1 MSRRPRTW
9 KCRHAAAVIAIL
21 ATQVPFAGMGGAA
34 RSDTAGAVA
43 LDDAMRRGS
52 ERYPL
57 DIPSQAVG
65 KALILFGE
73 QTGVS
78 VIVQHDAREVVTNA
92 VTGTHTV
99 PEGLRLLVRG
109 TDLAYRYRDRGVV
122 ISRKPK
128 DLPADPSRFPTPNE
142 SLPSD
147 VVAPAASRRSG
158 AYPAEENQTPRTK
171 YLPEVIVVTGSRI
184 GLTPSQVSSHMVV
197 VKGPHLTDSGV
208 PAVLLGDLPQNTR
221 HTPLDVGTDLLVKEA
236 RSPGDT
242 TFVPGCDHLKWA
254 VDHQQLN
261 HLKGGVP
268 INLPINLRGLG
279 SRGTL
284 LLVDGK
290 RIGRS
295 GLLGGYTDI
304 SSIPAEMVERVEI
317 QLDGASALYGA
328 DAFGGVVNIILRD
341 DYEGTTVK
349 LRRTT
354 GLAGAYGGIHALVA
368 GTNTWASGTLT
379 GLLSN
384 YTTKNRILTH
394 DPARD
399 FLDRANP
406 SFANGALLGE
416 RGRSASRQR
425 THLRLSLVQNLG
437 GNMDVSAS
445 FAYVPGHTSNTV
457 EQRWATSDP
466 LNLDSALPLAHL
478 RQLGVARLP
487 AITTEGETDRC
498 TFSAGVDGSFDA
510 LPRWEWHLG
519 VDHTREYTSS
529 TTSRELSLDLLHTA
543 LIDGSYKRLANAPP
557 EDRLQP
563 FLLSDQV
570 FGARNED
577 LLVELYAK
585 RSFAV
590 LPAGKINV
598 LLGVSALDS
607 ELEFAHERDPH
618 ARHVPI
624 VAPDALGLFPIHP
637 GSKVVAAANP
647 SGIDDIVRSDPTGG
661 APRPQATTRSTFAEL
676 QIPLLAERTLVER
689 LSVNGAVRREH
700 TPLYGANT
708 TWSIGAVWKI
718 NDDLRVRLRKG
729 TSFSAPPIWLSSR
742 PTEIAP
748 IDVFFDER
756 CDSSKAPCSR
766 KCLCDA
772 SIVTGGRSTLLP
784 ESATSW
790 SYGVEYAPS
799 QLEGFRTILNYSKTE
814 LRNRIDGVTPLALSL
829 IPRLTDDLVDRYAAV
844 YRFGEDGEF
853 LGLDARATNIG
864 SLLVATYD
872 FSADYQR
879 ETGWGTW
886 SLSANVTMYDRYESR
901 LGPRAV
907 LEDLVGLPHAV
918 PRFKQHARLGW
929 MRGNL
934 RAALNA
940 SHRNDADK
948 RYRAIDSRISLKY
961 PVVLD
966 FTVAYR
972 LGNDAFGPMK
982 NLRVNLG
989 VSNLAKG
996 HTRWVESSWNPTGYQ
1011 SRSTSYTEV
1020 TSPWTERAYFLELA
1034 HTF

>member
-9 KCRHAAAVIAIL
+9 PSRPAVAAIAIL
-21 ATQVPFAGMGGAA
+21 ATLVPFAGIMGAA
-34 RSDTAGAVA
+34 PSDTGAAVA
-43 LDDAMRRGS
+43 LDEAMRRGS

-57 DIPSQAVG
+57 DIPSQPVG
-65 KALILFGE
+65 KALILFGK
-73 QTGVS
+73 QTGLS

-92 VTGTHTV
+92 VAGTHTV
-99 PEGLRLLVRG
+99 PEGLRLLVHG
-109 TDLAYRYRDRGVV
+109 TNLDYRYQDRGVV
-122 ISRKPK
+122 VSRKPK
-128 DLPADPSRFPTPNE
+128 DLSAVSRLSTPNE
-142 SLPSD
+142 SLSGD
-147 VVAPAASRRSG
+147 IVAPAEPRQPSAIG
-158 AYPAEENQTPRTK
+158 ADESETPGTK
-171 YLPEVIVVTGSRI
+171 QLPEVVVVTGSRI
-184 GLTPSQVSSHMVV
+184 GLAPSQVSSHMVV
-197 VKGPHLTDSGV
+197 VEGTHLADSGV
-208 PAVLLGDLPQNTR
+208 PSVLLGDLPQNTR
-221 HTPLDVGTDLLVKEA
+221 HTPLDVSTDLLATQAK
-236 RSPGDT
+236 SLGGT
-242 TFVPGCDHLKWA
+242 TFLPGCDHLKWG
-254 VDHQQLN
+254 VDQQQLE
-261 HLKGGVP
+261 HLKGAVP
-268 INLPINLRGLG
+268 TNVPMNLRGLG

-290 RIGRS
+290 RIGRT

-317 QLDGASALYGA
+317 QLDGASALYGS

-368 GTNTWASGTLT
+368 GTNAWSSGRLT
-379 GLLSN
+379 GLLGN

-406 SFANGALLGE
+406 SFANDPLLGE
-416 RGRSASRQR
+416 SGRSASRQR
-425 THLRLSLVQNLG
+425 THLRLALVQHLG

-466 LNLDSALPLAHL
+466 LHDDLALPLAHL
-478 RQLGVARLP
+478 RQLGMAQLP
-487 AITTEGETDRC
+487 AITTEGETDRW
-498 TFSAGVDGSFDA
+498 TFSASVDGFFDA
-510 LPRWEWHLG
+510 MPGWEWHFG
-519 VDHTREYTSS
+519 VDHTREYTNS
-529 TTSRELSLDLLHTA
+529 TTSRELSLEAVRTA
-543 LIDGSYKRLANAPP
+543 LIDGSYKRLANVPP

-563 FLLSDQV
+563 FLLSAQT
-570 FGARNED
+570 FEARNED

-590 LPAGKINV
+590 LPAGKLNV
-598 LLGVSALDS
+598 LLGVSALNS
-607 ELEFAHERDPH
+607 ELRFAHERDPF
-618 ARHVPI
+618 ARHVPV

-637 GSKVVAAANP
+637 GSKLVAAANP
-647 SGIDDIVRSDPTGG
+647 LGIDGVVGSDPTGG
-661 APRPQATTRSTFAEL
+661 APTPETTTRSMFAEL
-676 QIPLLAERTLVER
+676 QIPLLSERPLVEK
-689 LSVNGAVRREH
+689 LSVNGAVRREL
-700 TPLYGANT
+700 TPLYGANA
-708 TWSIGAVWKI
+708 TWSVGAVWKI

-742 PTEIAP
+742 PTETAP

-756 CDSSKAPCSR
+756 CDSSNAACSR
-766 KCLCDA
+766 TCICDA
-772 SIVTGGRSTLLP
+772 TIVTGGRSSLLP

-790 SYGVEYAPS
+790 SYGIEYTPS
-799 QLEGFRTILNYSKTE
+799 QLAGFRTILNYSKTE
-814 LRNRIDGVTPLALSL
+814 LDNRIDGITPLALSL
-829 IPRLTDDLVDRYAAV
+829 IPRLTDDLFDRYDAV

-879 ETGWGTW
+879 ETAWGTW
-886 SLSANVTMYDRYESR
+886 SLGANVTMYDRYESR
-901 LGPRAV
+901 LGPREV

-918 PRFKQHARLGW
+918 PRFRQHARLGW
-929 MRGNL
+929 VRGNL
-934 RAALNA
+934 SAALNA
-940 SHRNDADK
+940 SHRDDADK
-948 RYRAIDSRISLKY
+948 RYRAIDSRVSLKY

-966 FTVAYR
+966 FMVAYR

-982 NLRVNLG
+982 NVRVNLG

-1020 TSPWTERAYFLELA
+1020 TSPWTERAYFLELV